1 MMKRSVFI
9 FLIICSFL
17 VDALVGIAGPDNGN
31 KNISDRVSPENKGT
45 PPCRA
50 KTDNRLRFA
59 VHVTGMGKLDPHFSA
74 GSQDRTVADMVFNGL
89 LRYIPGNAPAIEPD
103 LAKAMPKLSTRDGKQ
118 IWTVALRR
126 GVMFHPGPD
135 TPSYELTADDVV
147 FSFSKA
153 ANHRQSAYAGDYGG
167 MAIKKIGPYT
177 VEFILDRPISS
188 ILFFPK
194 ITNYNGGFIVSRK
207 AIEKTG
213 YQAFLKHPVGTG
225 PFLFK
230 THDPGI
236 SLSLDAHQAYFRGK
250 PALDGVDLY
259 FVPDTKKRKAGLLSG
274 QYDVIVGSG
283 QKGFADELLQNQ
295 GIEINPHGPG
305 EVTTI
310 YLNTGIPPFDD
321 IRVRKAVAH
330 AIDRREFLK
339 VYDTSCS
346 GPVFSP
352 VPADFLPGGL
362 THNEVQTYGITYEHN
377 PDKARTLLAAAG
389 YPNGFKLELVGSE
402 KRIYRN
408 FYGILKKQLA
418 RVGIDCTI
426 DILTHA
432 DMHKTI
438 RKNPKPIVIYTAWR
452 PNADVF
458 LTRFFHS
465 DAILVTGAKPDTNF
479 SNYTS
484 IDTLIRSA
492 RVELKPEKQI
502 SLWQHA
508 QIKILHDAAAYPVMY
523 AIMNTPRRSCVDYG
537 HTLKASMAL
546 YPQFTEKTKFIHK

>member
-1 MMKRSVFI
+1 MKRTVLV
-9 FLIICSFL
+9 FLIVCSIL
-17 VDALVGIAGPDNGN
+17 VDTLIGIAGPASGN
-31 KNISDRVSPENKGT
+31 KDNSDLVSPENHAA
-45 PPCRA
+45 PFCRA
-50 KTDNRLRFA
+50 KADNRLRFA
-59 VHVTGMGKLDPHFSA
+59 VHVTGMGKMDPHFAA

-89 LRYIPGNAPAIEPD
+89 LRYVPGNAPAIEPD
-103 LAKAMPKLSTRDGKQ
+103 LAKTMPELSTRDGKQ
-118 IWTVALRR
+118 VWTVTLRR
-126 GVMFHPGPD
+126 GVMFHPSPD
-135 TPSYELTADDVV
+135 TPSYELTAEDVV

-153 ANHRQSAYAGDYGG
+153 VDRSHSAYAGDYDG
-167 MAIKKIGPYT
+167 MTIKKTGRYT

-194 ITNYNGGFIVSRK
+194 ISNYNGGFIVSRK
-207 AIEKTG
+207 AIEKAG
-213 YQAFLKHPVGTG
+213 YQAFLKHPAGTG

-230 THDPGI
+230 SHTPGV
-236 SLSLDAHQAYFRGK
+236 SLSLDAHQTFFRGK
-250 PALDGVDLY
+250 PALNGVDLY

-283 QKGFADELLQNQ
+283 QKGFADDLLQNP

-310 YLNTGIPPFDD
+310 YLNMGIPPFDD

-339 VYDTSCS
+339 VYDTSSS

-352 VPADFLPGGL
+352 VPANFLPGGL
-362 THNEVQTYGITYEHN
+362 TYKEVQAYGVTYEYN

-389 YPNGFKLELVGSE
+389 YPAGFKLELVGSE

-408 FYGILKKQLA
+408 YYRILKQQLTK
-418 RVGIDCTI
+418 VGIDCTV
-426 DILTHA
+426 DILTHS

-484 IDTLIRSA
+484 IDSLISSA

-523 AIMNTPRRSCVDYG
+523 ATMNTPRRNCVDYG
-537 HTLKASMAL
+537 HTLKNSMAL
-546 YPQFTEKTKFIHK
+546 YPQFTEKTNFLHK